1 MLETGTSGLMS
12 GDEKRGDV
20 SVSAPA
26 LVLDSTIPEQDLHAT
41 ETNHAEEVLDVVLP
55 ADHEPTKMMEPGKQ
69 SFDSPTSAVAAQR
82 TTILRRR
89 PALSAM
95 GCDDLDAVTLGQV
108 PIQTVTVVR
117 FVADQSRREG
127 VEETVSEDAFDE
139 LAFVRRSAFDTNGK
153 RKTVIIGESDDFRSL
168 AAFGGPDREA
178 PFFAPVKEASM
189 KASSSCSFP
198 RACSSPARVH
208 KMRSNLPSRTHCWKR
223 RWQVWYGGYF
233 LGSSRNCAPV
243 PKTHKIPLKTA
254 RVSCHGRPR
263 PSERRFGRKIGS
275 ISCHWASL
283 SSHRPRMPSFCLF
296 FYAQKI
302 AK

>member
-1 MLETGTSGLMS
+1 M
-12 GDEKRGDV
+12 
-20 SVSAPA
+20 
-26 LVLDSTIPEQDLHAT
+26 
-41 ETNHAEEVLDVVLP
+41 VLP
-55 ADHEPTKMMEPGKQ
+55 ADHQPTKMMEPSEE
-69 SFDSPTSAVAAQR
+69 SFHSPTSAIAAQL

-95 GCDDLDAVTLGQV
+95 GCDHLDAVTLGQV
-108 PIQTVTVVR
+108 PIQTVTVVG

-139 LAFVRRSAFDTNGK
+139 LAFVRRSAFDTNGE
-153 RKTVIIGESDDFRSL
+153 RKTVIIGESDDFRPFAAL
-168 AAFGGPDREA
+168 AGPDREA

-198 RACSSPARVH
+198 RACSSSAKVR
-208 KMRSNLPSRTHCWKR
+208 KMRSNLPARTHCWKR

-233 LGSSRNCAPV
+233 LGSSRHCAPV
-243 PKTHKIPLKTA
+243 PKTHKIPLRTA

-275 ISCHWASL
+275 IRCHWASL

-296 FYAQKI
+296 FHAQKI